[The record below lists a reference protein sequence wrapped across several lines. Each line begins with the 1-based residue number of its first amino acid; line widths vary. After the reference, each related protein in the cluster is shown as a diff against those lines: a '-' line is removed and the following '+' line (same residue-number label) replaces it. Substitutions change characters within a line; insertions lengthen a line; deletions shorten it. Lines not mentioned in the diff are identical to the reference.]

1 MAQQGGGQIVP
12 LGESRT
18 VLKAISIVDCFSLE
32 RPELGVREVARHL
45 KLASSTA
52 GRLLAT
58 LQKAGLVTQS
68 PRMRT
73 YMLGP
78 RVLTWAGRYTGVQD
92 MRAVAFPILDRLRQ
106 ATRELTTLYVL
117 DGDERVCVE
126 RLEGPQNIRAVVGLG
141 ERLPLYAGAGGKVLL
156 AFLPLETR
164 RAMLARLVLA
174 RFTDKTIRN
183 RARLERELLAI
194 RRQGYATSVAERF
207 AGASAV
213 AAPVRGADGGVI
225 AAINVSG
232 PSDRFRGARQAR
244 CIRLVTRA
252 ALDLSRAMGGGRAR
266 P

>member
-1 MAQQGGGQIVP
+1 MP

-32 RPELGVREVARHL
+32 RPELGVREVARRL

-58 LQKAGLVTQS
+58 LQKAGVLTQN
-68 PRMRT
+68 PAVRKYT
-73 YMLGP
+73 LGP
-78 RVLTWAGRYTGVQD
+78 RVLAWAGIYTGVLD
-92 MRAVAFPILDRLRQ
+92 VRAAAGPILDRLRQ
-106 ATRELTTLYVL
+106 ATRETTTLYVL

-126 RLEGPQNIRAVVGLG
+126 RLEGPQNIRAVVRLG
-141 ERLPLYAGAGGKVLL
+141 ERLPIYAGAGGKVLL
-156 AFLPLETR
+156 AFLPPG
-164 RAMLARLVLA
+164 AQQAALARLVLA

-183 RARLERELLAI
+183 RARLERQLRTI

-213 AAPVRGADGGVI
+213 AAPVLGTDGAVI
-225 AAINVSG
+225 AAVNISG
-232 PSDRFRGARQAR
+232 PSDRFTGTRQAEY
-244 CIRLVTRA
+244 IRQVTRA
-252 ALDLSRAMGGGRAR
+252 ALALSRAMGGGRAQ